1 MRKRSINFADELG
14 NRCEELAALLIPV
27 LRYRAESCGY
37 AIGTH
42 GSLRRD
48 IDLIAVPWRESA
60 TSPESLVK
68 CLADVVQAVHG
79 CSGLDAAQFILG
91 PTEKPCGRQA
101 WAIHLSP
108 DMGAGPYLDVS
119 VMPVSWA
126 GK

>member
-42 GSLRRD
+42 GSMRRD
-48 IDLIAVPWRESA
+48 VDLIAVPWRESA
-60 TSPESLVK
+60 INPEALVQH
-68 CLADVVQAVHG
+68 LAEVVEAVCG
-79 CSGLDAAQFILG
+79 NFGLDAEHFIQG

-119 VMPVSWA
+119 VMPVSPA